1 MQIIQLEAV
10 MDSIPEL
17 AELFTVVL
25 LEPTNLG
32 RLSSNSTEATV
43 GILPNQDPQGVL
55 EIAPVNLPLMNGGL
69 SVEEDIQFINYQVTR
84 SFGTFDE
91 VTVAVQTTAG
101 TATAAEGE

>member
-1 MQIIQLEAV
+1 
-10 MDSIPEL
+10 MDSIPEI
-17 AELFTVVL
+17 AEVFTVVL

-32 RLSSNSTEATV
+32 SLSGNFTEATV

-55 EIAPVNLPLMNGGL
+55 EIAPVNLPLVDGGL
-69 SVEEDIQFINYQVTR
+69 NVEEDIQFVNFQVTR

-91 VTVAVQTTAG
+91 VTVVVQTTVG